1 MDVAAMT
8 LNAYLDAWLALLRT
22 RVQPTTYRSYDDMVH
37 SYLRPVLGPCRVGEL
52 TTHQLNL
59 HFLHLLQQ
67 GGRRGGPLQRSTVK
81 YAHAILRQALKEAV
95 RDGLLD
101 DNVAAR
107 AAPPRH
113 DPHQGPQADPLRTWD
128 RAQAA
133 RFLELTAGR
142 PLHDLWRVALA
153 TGMRRGELLGLTW
166 ADVDLAVPQVRVRT
180 SLTHVQGRP
189 QLQTTKTGRGRV
201 LALDAATAAAIARR
215 PPPRDDDWPMVFTR
229 PDGLPWR
236 PEMITDRW
244 RRQWPRLDLPKLTLH
259 SLRHCHACLLLD
271 QGVPIKVV
279 SERLGHATVRMTLDT
294 YSHVLP
300 AQDREAADAI
310 QRALRGE
317 PGRYR
322 SP

>member
-8 LNAYLDAWLALLRT
+8 LDAYLDAWLALLRT

-37 SYLRPVLGPCRVGEL
+37 SYLRPVLGGCRVGEL
-52 TTHQLNL
+52 TAHQLNL

-67 GGRRGGPLQRSTVK
+67 GGRRGGPLEHSTVK
-81 YAHAILRQALKEAV
+81 YAHAILRQALGEAV

-101 DNVAAR
+101 ENVAAR
-107 AAPPRH
+107 SAPPRH
-113 DPHQGPQADPLRTWD
+113 DPERGPAPEALRTWD

-142 PLHDLWRVALA
+142 PLHELWRVALG
-153 TGMRRGELLGLTW
+153 TGMRRGELLGLAW
-166 ADVDLAVPQVRVRT
+166 EDVDLKVPQVRVRT

-189 QLQTTKTGRGRV
+189 QLKSTKNGRGRV

-215 PPPRDDDWPMVFTR
+215 PPPRHDAWPLVFTR

-279 SERLGHATVRMTLDT
+279 SERLGHATVRMTMET

>member
-1 MDVAAMT
+1 MT
-8 LNAYLDAWLALLRT
+8 LNAYLDGWLELLRS
-22 RVQPTTYRSYDDMVH
+22 RVQPTTYRSYDDMIH
-37 SYLRPVLGPCRVGEL
+37 SYLRPLLGDCVVGEL
-52 TTHQLNL
+52 TVHQLNL
-59 HFLHLLQQ
+59 HFVHLLQQ
-67 GGRRGGPLQRSTVK
+67 GGRRGGPLTPKTVH
-81 YAHAILRQALKEAV
+81 YAHAILRQALGEAV

-113 DPHQGPQADPLRTWD
+113 DPQHGPAPERLRTWD
-128 RAQAA
+128 REQAA
-133 RFLELTAGR
+133 RFLQLTAGQ
-142 PLHDLWRVALA
+142 PLHELWRVALG

-166 ADVDLAVPQVRVRT
+166 EDIDLTVPQVRVRT
-180 SLTHVQGRP
+180 ALIHVQGRP
-189 QLQTTKTGRGRV
+189 QLKSTKTGRDRV
-201 LALDAATAAAIARR
+201 LALDPDTAAAIARQ
-215 PPPRDDDWPMVFTR
+215 PPPTHEQWPLVFTR

-244 RRQWPRLDLPKLTLH
+244 RRQWPRLELPQLTLH

-300 AQDREAADAI
+300 AQDRHAADAI

-317 PGRYR
+317 AGRYR
-322 SP
+322 SA